1 MSETVNGIN
10 VPFLPVG
17 GVEGLKQKPIIDV
30 PEERSF
36 ENVLKKE
43 LNGLTFSKHAQ
54 QRLESRNI
62 QLSDADME
70 QLSHAVDKADE
81 KGAKDSLVLLRE
93 MAFVVSVKNRTVITA
108 MDSERMKDNV
118 FTNIDSA
125 IIASS

>member
-17 GVEGLKQKPIIDV
+17 GVDGLKQKPIIDV

-36 ENVLKKE
+36 ETVLTKE
-43 LNGLTFSKHAQ
+43 LNGLKFSKHAQ
-54 QRLESRNI
+54 QRLDSRNI
-62 QLSDADME
+62 QLSDADMD

-93 MAFVVSVKNRTVITA
+93 MAFVVSVKNRTVVTA

>member
-1 MSETVNGIN
+1 MAETVNGVN

-17 GVEGLKQKPIIDV
+17 GVDGLKERPAIAL

-36 ENVLKKE
+36 ESVLSKE
-43 LNGLTFSKHAQ
+43 MNGLKFSKHAQ
-54 QRLESRNI
+54 QRLDSRNI
-62 QLSDADME
+62 QLSDDDMAN
-70 QLSHAVDKADE
+70 LSSAVNKADE

-108 MDSERMKDNV
+108 MDSANMKNNV

-125 IIASS
+125 IIAS